1 MNKKILS
8 LFLCLVL
15 VLQITVP
22 AFAEEKSQNTG
33 EEKGNVNNN
42 SIQTYVTEDGKEHTI
57 YWAKGIDAPEMSGT
71 KGADG
76 KYGDFT
82 KTVAPGAGD
91 NKFITYEMPYKTG
104 KKYYDVNKTDP
115 SSDPRCYMAAALNI
129 IYWWMDQN
137 SSNID
142 RYIEGISSG
151 KFEQNSDLTDIK
163 NAKWNEIRKAPDIS
177 TTPRE
182 YVYAQYIDDSYI
194 TKNYFMAYNNHGT
207 GYYMDR
213 VFDFFINGYAAVR
226 GEGMNSPDA
235 YVPDKNGGLFFPVFG
250 TELLSRSINNATYDY
265 YNQNMKKW
273 IQDGVGVTLAYT
285 LPKGTSHAVTL
296 WGAEYDE
303 KGNIVRVY
311 ITDSNDTYSGLM
323 DNETK
328 KLTSVGMFG
337 LDVFEQA
344 GKFHMGNATNRTN
357 NPGVVLGS
365 VGLLD
370 LGTEKWEKALNDNNN
385 EPSAPVIKKQPQD
398 RTYKEKTGA
407 EPVSVAAELAES
419 DKDTTAFLSYQWYKA
434 DTKDGSGQAIEYAT
448 QSSYVPEI
456 GSAPNKEYYYCEVT
470 NNKFGRKNT
479 VRSNTAEITTI
490 KDEGLQQ
497 APLYIRSVPDR
508 VHYGDKFKLTAEGGS
523 GATSVLSWKVTEGSN
538 IATIDA
544 ETGNVEVKG
553 TGYFTIEATNTAKN
567 FKPEKATVR
576 LLAEKAVPE
585 VTDVRAEGK
594 FYENTTKSDMEKGI
608 KFTSSVKG
616 SIALDGEVKLSA
628 GENTLNWTFTP
639 EDSKNYETVKGK
651 ITVICFETV
660 KPEKPE
666 VKPDI
671 VKPSELNKVPEGLPF
686 ESVEK
691 LSEELEKAIDN
702 ILSNKENTK
711 TEAFDIVLNVFEN
724 GAYRPATKEELIAK
738 GNITVTIPY
747 PAGTN
752 GEEFD
757 FVVAHMATVAI
768 NGLQP
773 GDIETPEVIKTNEG
787 LKFTLRG
794 LSPVM
799 ISYSRTDIK
808 PEVKPEVKPVSKPAE
823 PSAPVTG
830 DTNNATLWI
839 ALLVIAAL
847 AALILLKK
855 KK

>member
-1 MNKKILS
+1 M
-8 LFLCLVL
+8 F
-15 VLQITVP
+15 
-22 AFAEEKSQNTG
+22 
-33 EEKGNVNNN
+33 
-42 SIQTYVTEDGKEHTI
+42 
-57 YWAKGIDAPEMSGT
+57 
-71 KGADG
+71 
-76 KYGDFT
+76 YGD
-82 KTVAPGAGD
+82 
-91 NKFITYEMPYKTG
+91 
-104 KKYYDVNKTDP
+104 
-115 SSDPRCYMAAALNI
+115 
-129 IYWWMDQN
+129 Q
-137 SSNID
+137 
-142 RYIEGISSG
+142 
-151 KFEQNSDLTDIK
+151 
-163 NAKWNEIRKAPDIS
+163 
-177 TTPRE
+177 
-182 YVYAQYIDDSYI
+182 
-194 TKNYFMAYNNHGT
+194 
-207 GYYMDR
+207 
-213 VFDFFINGYAAVR
+213 
-226 GEGMNSPDA
+226 
-235 YVPDKNGGLFFPVFG
+235 
-250 TELLSRSINNATYDY
+250 
-265 YNQNMKKW
+265 
-273 IQDGVGVTLAYT
+273 
-285 LPKGTSHAVTL
+285 
-296 WGAEYDE
+296 
-303 KGNIVRVY
+303 
-311 ITDSNDTYSGLM
+311 
-323 DNETK
+323 
-328 KLTSVGMFG
+328 
-337 LDVFEQA
+337 
-344 GKFHMGNATNRTN
+344 
-357 NPGVVLGS
+357 
-365 VGLLD
+365 
-370 LGTEKWEKALNDNNN
+370 
-385 EPSAPVIKKQPQD
+385 
-398 RTYKEKTGA
+398 
-407 EPVSVAAELAES
+407 
-419 DKDTTAFLSYQWYKA
+419 
-434 DTKDGSGQAIEYAT
+434 
-448 QSSYVPEI
+448 
-456 GSAPNKEYYYCEVT
+456 
-470 NNKFGRKNT
+470 
-479 VRSNTAEITTI
+479 
-490 KDEGLQQ
+490 
-497 APLYIRSVPDR
+497 
-508 VHYGDKFKLTAEGGS
+508 FKLEVSGGS
-523 GATSVLSWKVTEGSN
+523 GTGTLKWEITEGKDIAEINSTGKVT
-538 IATIDA
+538 
-544 ETGNVEVKG
+544 VKG
-553 TGYFTIEATNTAKN
+553 TGSFTVKVTKAASGIYAPAS
-567 FKPEKATVR
+567 ATVS
-576 LLAEKAVPE
+576 LKAEKAVPE